1 MKRSMQK
8 DNIKFLMDMRMIE
21 RYRAIT
27 NYRLG
32 IWQVINPSMSQTVRN
47 NPLLSLSALQILKEI
62 KEVIE
67 SDIDS
72 VNLEDINVAD
82 IISTYKESEL
92 SEFIGREVCLMVLG
106 SLKRDYEGYL
116 KAQKLDS
123 IYPMKVRQKDIEK
136 LSEEI
141 EIIRSKIETL
151 ENLNKGLGASQKK
164 KLIEL
169 KSEKTSI
176 EETLEF
182 VTKEELNERIYVSVH
197 SYMKNILNGVQENIN
212 HLERHIG

>member
-8 DNIKFLMDMRMIE
+8 DNIKFLMDMTMIE

-116 KAQKLDS
+116 KVQKLDS

-151 ENLNKGLGASQKK
+151 ESLNKGLGASQKK